1 VAGAEHH
8 DLFQN
13 GTVALRI
20 LPPPFFRPHESAAD
34 ATASKVREEVMTPLT
49 MVLFRDGRRDGGD
62 AVAAILR
69 DIVRGRADR
78 YTVKEID
85 VQDRPGLAVHYN
97 VSTTPTILLMKNG
110 DVVDR
115 VVGTPTR
122 ILLDTLLGA
131 RTGHARPAV
140 A

>member
-1 VAGAEHH
+1 MAH
-8 DLFQN
+8 
-13 GTVALRI
+13 
-20 LPPPFFRPHESAAD
+20 
-34 ATASKVREEVMTPLT
+34 LT

-78 YTVKEID
+78 YSVKEID

-97 VSTTPTILLMKNG
+97 VRITPTVLLMKNG

-122 ILLDTLLGA
+122 ILLDNLLGA
-131 RTGHARPAV
+131 RTKHARPAV